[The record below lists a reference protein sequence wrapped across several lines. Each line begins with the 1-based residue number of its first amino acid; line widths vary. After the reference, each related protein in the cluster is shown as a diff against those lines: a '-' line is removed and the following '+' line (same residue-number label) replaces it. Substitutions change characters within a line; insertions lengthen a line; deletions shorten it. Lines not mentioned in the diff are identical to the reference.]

1 MTYVMGAWLESSVF
15 ILNEIQDIYSEISCK
30 HLLITD

>member
-1 MTYVMGAWLESSVF
+1 MSHVMGVILELSVF
-15 ILNEIQDIYSEISCK
+15 IMNEIQDIYSEISYK